1 MDRCDFASF
10 GRYLRTVI
18 QDIPGIKAQPN
29 PGAIVKPTVF
39 GPSLATQRAHS
50 TSQWGLMPA
59 PT

>member
-50 TSQWGLMPA
+50 TSQ
-59 PT
+59 